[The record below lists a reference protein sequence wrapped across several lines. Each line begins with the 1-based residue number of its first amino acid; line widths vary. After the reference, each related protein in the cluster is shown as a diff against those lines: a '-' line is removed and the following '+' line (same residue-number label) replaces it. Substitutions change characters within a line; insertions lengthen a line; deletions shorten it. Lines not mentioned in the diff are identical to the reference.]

1 MTSFLIYFIL
11 TGMICYRAVT
21 KKLGLSDEDY
31 SKLSDE
37 ERKKI
42 DELES
47 LIYINFG
54 NFNIVPVIQIMAL
67 TLGWILLP
75 YAILSSIYEKLIK
88 S

>member
-1 MTSFLIYFIL
+1 MTSFLIYFII

-31 SKLSDE
+31 SKLPDE

-67 TLGWILLP
+67 TSGWILLP
-75 YAILSSIYEKLIK
+75 YVIISSIYEKLIK
-88 S
+88 F

>member
-1 MTSFLIYFIL
+1 MTSFLIYFII
-11 TGMICYRAVT
+11 TGMICYWAVT

-75 YAILSSIYEKLIK
+75 YAIISSIYEKLIK
-88 S
+88 F

>member
-1 MTSFLIYFIL
+1 MTSFLIYFII
-11 TGMICYRAVT
+11 TGMICYQAVT

-67 TLGWILLP
+67 MLGWILLP